1 MSQVRGA
8 SWRKNIFDKESPLFS
23 KVESTRD
30 IITIFFSKNMICAF
44 NHTATDFLVFHTHNL
59 P

>member
-30 IITIFFSKNMICAF
+30 IITIFFFKEHDLCF
-44 NHTATDFLVFHTHNL
+44 
-59 P
+59 